1 MKHSRKTLT
10 GIFTAAFLLTA
21 LAERGFAQT
30 GTVGT
35 QEGDKTALEQNVYGL
50 GTNFSLMS
58 GVGLSFKEHFAHSH
72 WSYML
77 TGYADVDNSGG
88 SGATYDYGA
97 EIQYDIYLK
106 QETRFYAFTGASYFY
121 QGQEVNTPDPVANIK
136 QSIQNSLAG
145 PTRFGAGAGFETAI
159 SSSICFYVN
168 LSLTSFQPSGDLLIY
183 PYGGLMIYF
192 K

>member
-1 MKHSRKTLT
+1 MKSTRRTLT
-10 GIFTAAFLLTA
+10 GIFTFALLLTT
-21 LAERGFAQT
+21 LSQRGFAQT

-35 QEGDKTALEQNVYGL
+35 VEGDKTTLEQNVYGL
-50 GTNFSLMS
+50 GLNFSLMS
-58 GVGLSFKEHFAHSH
+58 GIGISFKEHFAQSH

-77 TGYADVDNSGG
+77 TGYANVDNSGG

-106 QETRFYAFTGASYFY
+106 QETRFYALAGASYFY
-121 QGQEVNTPDPVANIK
+121 QGETVSTPDPVANVK

-145 PTRFGAGAGFETAI
+145 PARLGIGAGFETAL
-159 SSSICFYVN
+159 SSTICFYTN
-168 LSLTSFQPSGDLLIY
+168 LTVTSFQPSGDLFIY
-183 PYGGLMIYF
+183 PYGGFMFYF